1 MFFPQIED
9 VVESAELRVTELE
22 APVHAVFLLRAGG
35 GGVLLLPLGPGVVCP
50 RRLQHFEEPLAAIL
64 RLLVSGPLLAEPVHN
79 EIVDNLGGGRPADQL
94 VNERHGEH
102 IAFFGLIQMPHAL
115 LIRVVENIFEGVEV
129 SVRTALALKM
139 ALLHLLASVSE
150 ADDVLGRVH
159 AAGKL
164 VQRLSEILLVMNS
177 GRAGHRGCGLER
189 PDLAV
194 RLLLHNNRGMAL
206 HIVLVLGKVVIHRDL
221 LVLVYL
227 VMADDMLAVIGLLAE
242 NAAGVRWR
250 EGVVD
255 LTLAAKRLVLLSGN
269 GLAAG
274 GPGLLLLAV
283 AVGPLVLDG
292 KCDLILRHVVHH
304 GADGLAPGS
313 RIAVSCLVNGPHG
326 DELFLAGHLPAAV
339 IGEKLERR
347 GLTLLLVLFQIQALG
362 PFRDEALLFV
372 GCARLRLFD
381 LRYFL

>member
-1 MFFPQIED
+1 VFFPQIED

-177 GRAGHRGCGLER
+177 GRAGHRGCGLE
-189 PDLAV
+189 
-194 RLLLHNNRGMAL
+194 
-206 HIVLVLGKVVIHRDL
+206 
-221 LVLVYL
+221 
-227 VMADDMLAVIGLLAE
+227 
-242 NAAGVRWR
+242 
-250 EGVVD
+250 
-255 LTLAAKRLVLLSGN
+255 
-269 GLAAG
+269 
-274 GPGLLLLAV
+274 
-283 AVGPLVLDG
+283 
-292 KCDLILRHVVHH
+292 
-304 GADGLAPGS
+304 
-313 RIAVSCLVNGPHG
+313 
-326 DELFLAGHLPAAV
+326 
-339 IGEKLERR
+339 
-347 GLTLLLVLFQIQALG
+347 
-362 PFRDEALLFV
+362 
-372 GCARLRLFD
+372 
-381 LRYFL
+381 